1 MSQPESPTRGNSD
14 RPDDSDGSPGSDS
27 DDENSELTSSMRSLP
42 PPIDPFRR
50 LPTHRPGRGDFRN
63 FIQDNVS
70 LPQNEYRYVPINPT
84 QVRLLVLFP
93 PGDVT
98 DHIHCALRT
107 ISFRKL
113 GEKNNKYEAL
123 SYFWG
128 DDDPVHPIYL
138 RDVNPERGARAETH
152 LSSRER
158 LSLRALSKHIGQ
170 QASAKKFYIR
180 KNLLAALRRF
190 QRPKD
195 KIMLW
200 IDAICIN
207 QKDGQEKSHQLSRML
222 EIYSKS
228 YNVRIW
234 IGDEEEK
241 EFSDNAMNFIEAAV
255 DLKDLDRLVVPI
267 PDNPTVNND
276 TARLWAAFA
285 NLLKR
290 PWFTRRWVVQEV
302 ASGKRAT
309 IQCGAVEKNW
319 HDFADTIELFMAKL
333 EDIRKLYNLSE
344 LSRREPEALKYVESY
359 GAEAMVMTTNNIFRK
374 TGSGDVMERL
384 WTIENLVMSLLTFE
398 ASNPRDTVYA
408 LLGIANDGPQG
419 ARPLR
424 DGVDPL
430 TLDYDKHPLEV
441 YIDFVQYCI
450 KTSNSLDI
458 ICRHWALP
466 IPDES
471 QANLRSEA
479 RRASTKPKEIPVPS
493 WIGLLWHSP
502 FGPPSRY
509 TGRINADSL
518 VGKPGRRIYNAA
530 RDMDPDFY
538 LGLVQA
544 ALSAQPQTASE
555 SGTTT
560 AASASA
566 QGDPAKAFFP
576 GDQLAATA
584 APTTPEATS
593 DMAKRNSAPMNAA
606 TGRRPSTTS
615 RSTVPKPNIYS
626 SILYASGIVLETITW
641 VSFRVSEGMIHKE
654 CLNAGGWDLEGPLD
668 EVPDRLWRALVADR
682 GPDGKNPPRWY
693 RRACLYCLA
702 ESSPNGDINTD
713 KLINDESQP
722 QSLRDFLK
730 HVQSVV
736 WNRKFFV
743 CHDAENAGSV
753 VSVAPELAHSHKIL
767 GLCSQKTRVGDKV
780 CILFGCSVPVI
791 LREHPAEGGR
801 DACFEFIGEC
811 YAHGKMDG
819 EAIAG
824 KSKEEIDACMVRF
837 NIK

>member
-1 MSQPESPTRGNSD
+1 
-14 RPDDSDGSPGSDS
+14 
-27 DDENSELTSSMRSLP
+27 
-42 PPIDPFRR
+42 
-50 LPTHRPGRGDFRN
+50 
-63 FIQDNVS
+63 
-70 LPQNEYRYVPINPT
+70 
-84 QVRLLVLFP
+84 
-93 PGDVT
+93 
-98 DHIHCALRT
+98 
-107 ISFRKL
+107 
-113 GEKNNKYEAL
+113 
-123 SYFWG
+123 
-128 DDDPVHPIYL
+128 
-138 RDVNPERGARAETH
+138 
-152 LSSRER
+152 
-158 LSLRALSKHIGQ
+158 
-170 QASAKKFYIR
+170 
-180 KNLLAALRRF
+180 
-190 QRPKD
+190 
-195 KIMLW
+195 MLW
-200 IDAICIN
+200 IDALCIN

-222 EIYSKS
+222 EIYSKA
-228 YNVRIW
+228 YNIRIW
-234 IGDEEEK
+234 IGDEEKK
-241 EFSDNAMNFIEAAV
+241 EFSDEAMNFIERVV

-267 PDNPTVNND
+267 PDNPVSNND
-276 TARLWAAFA
+276 TARRWAAFA

-302 ASGKRAT
+302 ASAKRAS
-309 IQCGAVEKNW
+309 IQCGSVEKNW

-344 LSRREPEALKYVESY
+344 FSRIEPEALKYVESY
-359 GAEAMVMTTNNIFRK
+359 GAEAMVMATNNIFRK
-374 TGSGDVMERL
+374 MGSDDVMERL

-419 ARPLR
+419 SRPLR
-424 DGVDPL
+424 DEVDPL
-430 TLDYDKHPLEV
+430 ILDYDKHPLEV

-471 QANLRSEA
+471 QANLRSEI
-479 RRASTKPKEIPVPS
+479 RRMSTKPKEIPVPS
-493 WIGLLWHSP
+493 WIGLLRDSP

-530 RDMDPDFY
+530 RDLDPEFH
-538 LGLVQA
+538 LGLVQEA
-544 ALSAQPQTASE
+544 SSAQPQTTSE
-555 SGTTT
+555 FGTMATT
-560 AASASA
+560 SASV
-566 QGDPAKAFFP
+566 QGDPAIVSSS
-576 GDQLAATA
+576 GDQSAAIAARTA
-584 APTTPEATS
+584 PEPTS
-593 DMAKRNSAPMNAA
+593 DTATRNSPSINTA
-606 TGRRPSTTS
+606 TGRRPSSVS
-615 RSTVPKPNIYS
+615 RITVPRPNIYS
-626 SILYASGIVLETITW
+626 GILYASGIVLETITW

-702 ESSPNGDINTD
+702 KASPNGDINTD

-743 CHDAENAGSV
+743 CHDAQHSGNV
-753 VSVAPELAHSHKIL
+753 VSVAPELADSHKIL
-767 GLCSQKTRVGDKV
+767 GLCSRKTEVGDKV

-791 LREHPAEGGR
+791 LREHHAEEGR
-801 DACFEFIGEC
+801 ETYYEFIGEC

-824 KSKEEIDACMVRF
+824 RSKEEIDACVMRF

>member
-1 MSQPESPTRGNSD
+1 MSQPEPPPRGKTD
-14 RPDDSDGSPGSDS
+14 RPDDSDGSSGSDS
-27 DDENSELTSSMRSLP
+27 DDDNSEMSFSMRSLP
-42 PPIDPFRR
+42 PPVDPFRR
-50 LPTHRPGRGDFRN
+50 VPAHRARQTDFRSFVQN
-63 FIQDNVS
+63 NVS
-70 LPQNEYRYVPINPT
+70 LPQNEYRYVPIRPT

-107 ISFRKL
+107 ISFRRL
-113 GEKNNKYEAL
+113 GEKNYKYEAL

-138 RDVNPERGARAETH
+138 RDVNPERGASKTH
-152 LSSRER
+152 SSSQER

-190 QRPKD
+190 RHPKD

-200 IDAICIN
+200 IDALCIN

-222 EIYSKS
+222 EIYSKA

-234 IGDEEEK
+234 IGDEEKK
-241 EFSDNAMNFIEAAV
+241 EFSDDAMNFIEAAV

-267 PDNPTVNND
+267 PDNPAVNNN

-302 ASGKRAT
+302 ASAKRAS
-309 IQCGAVEKNW
+309 IQCGAMEKNW

-344 LSRREPEALKYVESY
+344 LSRIEPEALKYVESY

-458 ICRHWALP
+458 ICRQWALP

-471 QANLRSEA
+471 QATLRSEA
-479 RRASTKPKEIPVPS
+479 RRTSMKPKEIPVPS
-493 WIGLLWHSP
+493 WIGLLRDSP

-518 VGKPGRRIYNAA
+518 VGKPGRRIYNAS
-530 RDMDPDFY
+530 RDMDPDFA

-544 ALSAQPQTASE
+544 ASSAQPRTASE

-566 QGDPAKAFFP
+566 QGD
-576 GDQLAATA
+576 QRSATA
-584 APTTPEATS
+584 PPTAPEATN
-593 DMAKRNSAPMNAA
+593 DTVTRNTTPISTVN
-606 TGRRPSTTS
+606 GRRPSSTS
-615 RSTVPKPNIYS
+615 RSTAPKPNIYS
-626 SILYASGIVLETITW
+626 GILYASGIVLETITW

-654 CLNAGGWDLEGPLD
+654 CLNAAGWDREGPLD

-682 GPDGKNPPRWY
+682 GPGGKNPPRWY

-702 ESSPNGDINTD
+702 EASPNGDINTD

-743 CHDAENAGSV
+743 CHAAENAGSV
-753 VSVAPELAHSHKIL
+753 TPELADSHKIL
-767 GLCSQKTRVGDKV
+767 GLCNQKTEVGDKV

-791 LREHPAEGGR
+791 LRAHPAEGGR
-801 DACFEFIGEC
+801 DAYFEFIGEC

-824 KSKEEIDACMVRF
+824 KSKEKIDACVVRF